1 MKKLRFLVSLTTND
15 NDYQIEQAHS
25 AELAAGKVGA
35 EIQIVYADNDAI
47 TQSTQIL
54 KAIQVDQNQR
64 PDAVV
69 FEPVGGTAL
78 PQVAR
83 AAASAGIGWAVLNR
97 DANYI
102 LELRKLSSA
111 PFFGVS
117 SDHLEI
123 GRIQGR
129 QFAALLPHGGTIL
142 YIQGPA
148 ENPAAKERT
157 VGMQETKP
165 SNIHVTALRA
175 QWTEESAQR
184 SVRSWLKLTTSQK
197 AAVDLIGAQDD
208 SMAIGARKAFE
219 ELANESERERWL
231 KLPFTGCD
239 GLPKTG
245 EAWVRTGLL
254 AATVFVPPNAGQA
267 IEMLV
272 DAMQNGKEAP
282 QRAQLQPANA
292 ITFLDVSPLLSR
304 FLLSPICAFFCRTF
318 PWALLRRNSHLRQL
332 CVLCFPSSLPDILG
346 PSPPRRAAARF
357 GGSHSCIFPFA
368 SRLPQES
375 IRKTIFNDCLTLTS
389 SYNAAETL
397 VLAPL
402 LRLPRRS
409 A

>member
-1 MKKLRFLVSLTTND
+1 MDKLRILVSLTTDD
-15 NDYQIEQAHS
+15 NDYQIEQAQS
-25 AELAAGKVGA
+25 AEQMARKLGV

-54 KAIQVDQNQR
+54 KAIQSDENQR
-64 PDAVV
+64 PNAVV

-83 AAASAGIGWAVLNR
+83 AAASAGVGWAVLNR

-102 LELRKLSSA
+102 PELRKSSSA
-111 PFFGVS
+111 PFFGVT

-129 QFAALLPHGGTIL
+129 QFAALLPHGGAIL

-148 ENPAAKERT
+148 ENSAAKERA

-165 SNIHVTALRA
+165 SNIHVTVLRG

-184 SVRSWLKLTTSQK
+184 AVRSWLKLSTSQR
-197 AAVDLIGAQDD
+197 AAIDLIGAQDD

-219 ELANESERERWL
+219 ELNSESERDRWL

-254 AATVFVPPNAGQA
+254 VATVFVPPNTGMA
-267 IEMLV
+267 IEMLC
-272 DAMQNGKEAP
+272 DAILKGKKPAE
-282 QRAQLQPANA
+282 RALTVPVSIPPLDQLK
-292 ITFLDVSPLLSR
+292 VR
-304 FLLSPICAFFCRTF
+304 
-318 PWALLRRNSHLRQL
+318 
-332 CVLCFPSSLPDILG
+332 
-346 PSPPRRAAARF
+346 
-357 GGSHSCIFPFA
+357 
-368 SRLPQES
+368 
-375 IRKTIFNDCLTLTS
+375 
-389 SYNAAETL
+389 
-397 VLAPL
+397 
-402 LRLPRRS
+402 
-409 A
+409 

>member
-1 MKKLRFLVSLTTND
+1 MARNL
-15 NDYQIEQAHS
+15 
-25 AELAAGKVGA
+25 GA
-35 EIQIVYADNDAI
+35 EIQLLYADNDAI

-54 KAIQVDQNQR
+54 KAIQSAADER

-102 LELRKLSSA
+102 SELRKVSAA
-111 PFFGVS
+111 PFFGVT

-129 QFAALLPHGGTIL
+129 QFAALLPHGGSIL

-165 SNIHVTALRA
+165 PNIHVTLLRA
-175 QWTEESAQR
+175 QWTEESSQR
-184 SVRSWLKLTTSQK
+184 AVRSWLKLSTSQK
-197 AAVDLIGAQDD
+197 AAIDLVGAQDD

-219 ELANESERERWL
+219 ELPNESDQERWL

-245 EAWVRTGLL
+245 EAWVRSGLL

-267 IEMLV
+267 IEMIF
-272 DAMQNGKEAP
+272 DATHRGKKAP
-282 QRAQLQPANA
+282 ERALTVPVSIPPLQD
-292 ITFLDVSPLLSR
+292 LK
-304 FLLSPICAFFCRTF
+304 
-318 PWALLRRNSHLRQL
+318 RR
-332 CVLCFPSSLPDILG
+332 
-346 PSPPRRAAARF
+346 
-357 GGSHSCIFPFA
+357 
-368 SRLPQES
+368 
-375 IRKTIFNDCLTLTS
+375 
-389 SYNAAETL
+389 
-397 VLAPL
+397 
-402 LRLPRRS
+402 
-409 A
+409 

>member
-1 MKKLRFLVSLTTND
+1 MDKLRILFSLTTDD
-15 NDYQIEQAHS
+15 NDYQIEQAQS
-25 AELAAGKVGA
+25 AEQMAHKLGV

-54 KAIQVDQNQR
+54 KAIQSDKNQR
-64 PDAVV
+64 PNAIV

-102 LELRKLSSA
+102 PELRKSSTA

-129 QFAALLPHGGTIL
+129 QFAALLPHGGAIL

-148 ENPAAKERT
+148 ENSAAKERA

-165 SNIHVTALRA
+165 SNIHVTVLRA

-184 SVRSWLKLTTSQK
+184 AVRSWLKLSTSQR
-197 AAVDLIGAQDD
+197 AAIDLIAAQDD

-219 ELANESERERWL
+219 ELTNESDRERWL

-245 EAWVRTGLL
+245 EAWVRSGLL
-254 AATVFVPPNAGQA
+254 AATVFVPPNTGMA
-267 IEMLV
+267 IEMLL
-272 DAMQNGKEAP
+272 DAIQKGKKP
-282 QRAQLQPANA
+282 PDRALTVPVS
-292 ITFLDVSPLLSR
+292 IPPLD
-304 FLLSPICAFFCRTF
+304 
-318 PWALLRRNSHLRQL
+318 
-332 CVLCFPSSLPDILG
+332 
-346 PSPPRRAAARF
+346 
-357 GGSHSCIFPFA
+357 
-368 SRLPQES
+368 RLKV
-375 IRKTIFNDCLTLTS
+375 R
-389 SYNAAETL
+389 
-397 VLAPL
+397 
-402 LRLPRRS
+402 
-409 A
+409 

>member
-129 QFAALLPHGGTIL
+129 QFAALLPHGGSIL

-165 SNIHVTALRA
+165 SNIHVTGLRA

-197 AAVDLIGAQDD
+197 AAIDLIGAQDD

-254 AATVFVPPNAGQA
+254 AATVFVPPNTGQA

-282 QRAQLQPANA
+282 QRALTVPVSIPSLQE
-292 ITFLDVSPLLSR
+292 LKQR
-304 FLLSPICAFFCRTF
+304 
-318 PWALLRRNSHLRQL
+318 
-332 CVLCFPSSLPDILG
+332 
-346 PSPPRRAAARF
+346 
-357 GGSHSCIFPFA
+357 
-368 SRLPQES
+368 
-375 IRKTIFNDCLTLTS
+375 
-389 SYNAAETL
+389 
-397 VLAPL
+397 
-402 LRLPRRS
+402 
-409 A
+409 